1 MASGYELEP
10 WCVTD
15 APSHETEG
23 MVPIV
28 AHEGLHPS
36 FMMGNH
42 DFPFAVHGDLDPW
55 MVDQL
60 GWNAQGEYTK
70 VAETQRYPQSW
81 VEAGLTIHSAGGKWE
96 ENWEDS
102 R

>member
-10 WCVTD
+10 WCVT
-15 APSHETEG
+15 EG
-23 MVPIV
+23 LVPIV
-28 AHEGLHPS
+28 ADGELHPS
-36 FMMGNH
+36 VMMGNQE
-42 DFPFAVHGDLDPW
+42 FPLAVQSDLGPW

-96 ENWEDS
+96 NWGDT